1 MNSREVSEWVFFF
14 HGGTWHEG
22 IETPQAGEERARK
35 AGNSKGNQGLKGAR
49 KILKVSR
56 SGEMA
61 QWAKAFAANLM
72 GFPPCGIR
80 VHTHMKQT

>member
-1 MNSREVSEWVFFF
+1 M
-14 HGGTWHEG
+14 HEG
-22 IETPQAGEERARK
+22 METPQAGEERTRK

-61 QWAKAFAANLM
+61 QWAKALAANLM
-72 GFPPCGIR
+72 GSTR
-80 VHTHMKQT
+80 LSSDLHT